1 LFYEFVMHGSAFL
14 VHRFCVKPLYGDLTE
29 EGIRAGR
36 LANPKLNSF
45 APVILPWVGAVYT
58 AHMNV
63 SVAALLGY
71 LKGPKPDIFFE
82 FGPYFCVV
90 ALAASCAIQLN
101 AINNG
106 LKTGACAVAPPLT
119 PLQLDIIRLI
129 ALLTPSLPPSFLL
142 RSENAKT
149 GSERS

>member
-90 ALAASCAIQLN
+90 ALAASCAIQ
-101 AINNG
+101 AR
-106 LKTGACAVAPPLT
+106 K
-119 PLQLDIIRLI
+119 RH
-129 ALLTPSLPPSFLL
+129 FLSHL
-142 RSENAKT
+142 YI
-149 GSERS
+149 